1 VAHEE
6 ERMATTLVGL
16 GLDVLALLV
25 LVGWL
30 YRRRSAAPEMTMVFV
45 TLNIGLFA
53 AVVAIGSGDFP
64 VGVGFGLFGLL
75 SLVRLRS
82 VAFTNKD
89 MAYTFSA
96 LVLALV
102 NALPERHT
110 WLALILDAVVLGAL
124 WLVDDTGSRPQTRV
138 LRMTLDCAVTAAED
152 VRREVAQRLGHEPI
166 AVVVEQVDFVR
177 DTTVVGVRHEIDP
190 AWTSWADS
198 GATAEPEVAAPAT
211 EEVGR

>member
-1 VAHEE
+1 
-6 ERMATTLVGL
+6 MATTLVGL

-45 TLNIGLFA
+45 TLNIGLFS

-110 WLALILDAVVLGAL
+110 WLAVVLDVVVLGAL

-138 LRMTLDCAVTAAED
+138 LRMTLDCAVTATDD

-177 DTTVVGVRHEIDP
+177 ETTVVAVRHEIEP
-190 AWTSWADS
+190 AWTSWAD
-198 GATAEPEVAAPAT
+198 AAAAEEPDTAVQPA
-211 EEVGR
+211 EGVGR

>member
-1 VAHEE
+1 
-6 ERMATTLVGL
+6 MASTLVGL
-16 GLDVLALLV
+16 GLDVLAVLV

-96 LVLALV
+96 LVIALV

-110 WLALILDAVVLGAL
+110 WLAVLLDAVVLAAL
-124 WLVDDTGSRPQTRV
+124 WLVDDTGRRPETRV
-138 LRMTLDCAVTAAED
+138 MRMTLDRAVTGTEE
-152 VRREVAQRLGHEPI
+152 VRRAVAARLGHEPI
-166 AVVVEQVDFVR
+166 AVVVEQVDYVR
-177 DTTVVGVRHEIDP
+177 ETTLVAVRHEIDP
-190 AWTSWADS
+190 AWS
-198 GATAEPEVAAPAT
+198 GLAEPVATAVA
-211 EEVGR
+211 